1 MKDFYIS
8 QAVERENTTVTSS
21 FIVAAKQVKPKKNG
35 DPYLALT
42 FSDRTG
48 LLDAKMWDGVA
59 EAQDKFEAQDIV
71 KVRGLISRYN
81 GRMQITVHQ
90 IRKIDDSE
98 IDYSDYLPKTD
109 KNVDELWATVKGYVD
124 SFKNPH
130 LKSLIE
136 SFICDPEIERGYKDA
151 PAAKTLH
158 HAFIGGLLE
167 HVVAL
172 MKLCD
177 TVAALYPQIDRDLLL
192 TGVFLH
198 DIGKVHE
205 LNYSRAFGYS
215 TSGQLLG
222 HMIIEL
228 EMLHE
233 KLKLLPDFP
242 KRLQIL
248 VEHLIISHHGQY
260 EFGSPKLPMFP
271 EALMLHYLDD
281 LDSKMESMRAHFER
295 EATLE
300 NEWTSYNKSLE
311 RPLLNV
317 KKYLAG
323 SDEDK

>member
-1 MKDFYIS
+1 MKDFYIDQS
-8 QAVERENTTVTSS
+8 AQHENQTITSL
-21 FIVAAKQVKPKKNG
+21 FVVAAKSTKAKKNG
-35 DPYLALT
+35 EPYLALT
-42 FSDRTG
+42 FSDRSG
-48 LLDAKMWDGVA
+48 ILDAKMWDGVT
-59 EAQDKFEAQDIV
+59 EAMDRFEVQDVV
-71 KVRGLISRYN
+71 KVRGLVSRYN

-90 IRKIDDSE
+90 IRKVEETE
-98 IDYSDYLPKTD
+98 IDYADFLPKTAR
-109 KNVDELWATVKGYVD
+109 NVDEMWTELKQYVA

-130 LKSLIE
+130 LKALLE
-136 SFICDPEIERGYKDA
+136 AFLADPDIERGYRNA

-167 HVVAL
+167 HVMSL
-172 MKLCD
+172 MKLCN
-177 TVAALYPQIDRDLLL
+177 TVAPLYPQIDRDLLL

-198 DIGKVHE
+198 DIGKLYE
-205 LNYSRAFGYS
+205 LNYARAFNYS

-233 KLKLLPDFP
+233 KLRQVPGFP

-281 LDSKMESMRAHFER
+281 LDSKMENMRAQLER
-295 EATLE
+295 EAMSDGD
-300 NEWTSYNKSLE
+300 WTAYNNSLS

-323 SDEDK
+323 EDK